1 MKDILDLIARILI
14 SFFFFFEAADNMIFY
29 QLNLDKMTTYGLS
42 WNTDVFLVGATFFL
56 VLSGIMLLIGYRVGL
71 AGLILLCYWLPLT
84 ILVHDWWNLEPGEG
98 RRIQSALFVKNLAIM
113 GGLLLLMANGS
124 GRFSVRRLLDRRK
137 I

>member
-1 MKDILDLIARILI
+1 MKNILDIIARVLI
-14 SFFFFFEAADNMIFY
+14 SSFFFFEAADNMIFY
-29 QLNLDKMTTYGLS
+29 QLNLDKMVAYGLT
-42 WNTDVFLVGATFFL
+42 WNTEVFLVGATFFL

-71 AGLILLCYWLPLT
+71 AGLILLAYWLPLT
-84 ILVHDWWNLEPGEG
+84 IIVHDWWNFDPGEG

-124 GRFSVRRLLDRRK
+124 GKYSVRRLLDRQK